1 MGVAKQGK
9 AYKVYEGD
17 KMTKTDTSVDETLKR
32 ASIEKKLTQALEKK
46 YEKEIA
52 TLVLSAYMTY
62 KTIAESDLLK
72 DDKQIIGL
80 LRATVSFS
88 FYRGYKKSELNRK
101 KGGEK

>member
-1 MGVAKQGK
+1 
-9 AYKVYEGD
+9 
-17 KMTKTDTSVDETLKR
+17 MTKTDTSVDETLKR